1 MQEIHAGKK
10 LGLIYLKSTV
20 SSININSTF
29 CVVAASIDSAEEHK
43 KWSGFIESK
52 LRQLVLKLEVAEG
65 VEIAHPY
72 VKDFQIHFIL
82 DDKNAEDI
90 INSYGTLS
98 GEDFLRTLHLS
109 DSDKDDEELKNT
121 FD

>member
-1 MQEIHAGKK
+1 MQK

-29 CVVAASIDSAEEHK
+29 VVAASIDSEEHK
-43 KWSGFIESK
+43 KSGFIESK

-72 VKDFQIHFIL
+72 VKDFSNTFIL

-98 GEDFLRTLHLS
+98 GEDF
-109 DSDKDDEELKNT
+109 
-121 FD
+121 

>member
-1 MQEIHAGKK
+1 M
-10 LGLIYLKSTV
+10 
-20 SSININSTF
+20 
-29 CVVAASIDSAEEHK
+29 
-43 KWSGFIESK
+43 
-52 LRQLVLKLEVAEG
+52 KLEVAEG

-72 VKDFQIHFIL
+72 VKDFSNTFIL

-109 DSDKDDEELKNT
+109 DSDKDDENLKNT